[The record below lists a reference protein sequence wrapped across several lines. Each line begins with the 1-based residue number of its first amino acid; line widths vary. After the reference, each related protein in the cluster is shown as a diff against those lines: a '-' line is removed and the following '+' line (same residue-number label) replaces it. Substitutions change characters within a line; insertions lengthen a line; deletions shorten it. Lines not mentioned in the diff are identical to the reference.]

1 MVKEK
6 EPEPEKIPA
15 SVPVIE
21 KKSTKYN
28 TTDGKPPRYVG
39 GSLIPV
45 NAKNKDE

>member
-15 SVPVIE
+15 SVPVVE

-28 TTDGKPPRYVG
+28 TTDGKPPRFIA
-39 GSLIPV
+39 GSLIAV
-45 NAKNKDE
+45 NAKNKD